1 MAVWYKENKKE
12 NTPVISSRIR
22 LALNVKGLPFPR
34 RMNETQKTDFL
45 ESIKNILDGAL
56 VSDNLKLKYFNIA
69 DIPEKELFA
78 MVERH
83 TVSPDFVEKKGAR
96 GIVISEDETV
106 SVMLLEEDHIRIQ
119 VIYGGLELYKAYEVA
134 TSIESLLAEKLTLA
148 FDSSLG
154 FLTSCPT
161 NLGTGLRASVMLH
174 LPVLESVDGLSEI
187 SSSVSKIGLTV
198 RGMYGEKSE
207 SKAALYQLSNQ
218 VTLGISEQAAIE
230 NLISITNQIIK
241 REENALSKL
250 DKTALEDLVFRAVG
264 TLRYA
269 RRISSEETMKLLSY
283 VRLGDFAGILN
294 LKDKSLPIALLIET
308 KASFLQKSHGEMSAG
323 ERDILRANI
332 IREAFKEL

>member
-1 MAVWYKENKKE
+1 MAVWYKENKTE
-12 NTPVISSRIR
+12 FSPVISSRIR

-34 RMNETQKTDFL
+34 RMNEAQKIDFL
-45 ESIKNILDGAL
+45 ESIKNILDGVEVCNA
-56 VSDNLKLKYFNIA
+56 VKLKYFNIS
-69 DIPEKELFA
+69 DIPEKELYA

-119 VIYGGLELYKAYEVA
+119 VIYGGLELYKAFEVA
-134 TSIESLLAEKLTLA
+134 TKLENLLAEKLTIA
-148 FDSSLG
+148 FDTNLG
-154 FLTSCPT
+154 FLTACPT

-218 VTLGISEQAAIE
+218 VTLGISEHSAIE

-241 REENALSKL
+241 REENALSKI
-250 DKTALEDLVFRAVG
+250 DKGALQDLVFRAVG
-264 TLRYA
+264 TLKYA
-269 RRISSEETMKLLSY
+269 RRISSEETMKLISY

-294 LKDKSLPIALLIET
+294 LCDKTLPIALLIET
-308 KASFLQKSHGEMSAG
+308 KASFLQKNYGEMSPI
-323 ERDILRANI
+323 ERDTLRANI
-332 IREAFKEL
+332 VREAFKEL